1 LPRAIAKFAG
11 VVTAV
16 IGCTTPIGTVG
27 GPELDAG
34 ADAGTDAQPVE
45 GTLLVLDFD
54 AKPPI
59 PVTFGGDFQPTVEG
73 AHIRLA
79 DVRAIGDASVT
90 RPVEVSLDWTEI
102 LIPAPLELDD
112 AAPGLYSQMRARV
125 TSYEMYGSVIIDG
138 GAVEY
143 EIADV
148 PDAPVPLTFELVDC
162 IVEAGKAKNV
172 KLHFES
178 KKIVDE
184 IDWRAM
190 PRDPDGVIRLSGDK
204 EIREHLAEAF
214 GKKDDY

>member
-1 LPRAIAKFAG
+1 VA
-11 VVTAV
+11 
-16 IGCTTPIGTVG
+16 
-27 GPELDAG
+27 GPEP
-34 ADAGTDAQPVE
+34 DAGTDAGIDAQPV
-45 GTLLVLDFD
+45 GDSLLVFDFD

-73 AHIRLA
+73 VHIRLA

-102 LIPAPLELDD
+102 LNPAPLELDD
-112 AAPGLYSQMRARV
+112 AAPGLYSQLRARV

-162 IVEAGKAKNV
+162 TVAAGETKTV
-172 KLHFES
+172 TLHFES

-190 PRDPDGVIRLSGDK
+190 PRDPDGVIRLTGDE
-204 EIREHLAEAF
+204 EIREHLTEAF